1 MPITAITLQ
10 NFKGIKDPVRIEL
23 RPITLLFGPNSA
35 GKSTII
41 QALHYAHEVL
51 ERGNTNPDQTL
62 YGGDTIDLGGFQNF
76 VHKHD
81 KSLPITI
88 RIDMDLEKESLPEY
102 YREDDYFIFKELGG
116 EEIPYEDMTRG
127 VKNAWV
133 EISVRWSELVNR
145 PVVNKYEVGING
157 EMLARLVSSDD
168 GRQISISELNCLNPL
183 FFGGKGI
190 TKNIIVHFKLLK
202 IVFEGAYLGK
212 KADRISRIEAMKEEM
227 EEADDESTDESERTL
242 EEKLGTLYLA
252 LSRLVKN
259 SEGSGIYKP
268 INLPLQKSALPLWG
282 ESLHLDPEIWE
293 DEVDWEEVQGL
304 LYALSSL
311 IVGPGELV
319 RNALRKFIYLGPI
332 RKIPSRNYRPKLS
345 PRPSNWANGQEAW
358 DILCRADEPFLKKVS
373 EWLSRKQH
381 LNIGYKI
388 VRRDYLELDTTNPIW
403 VNVLQDRLL
412 DESLDLKS
420 ELKSLPK
427 HSRLFLWDETNEIE
441 VQTEDVGTGI
451 SQVIPVV
458 VAGLTAKTGFVAIEE
473 PEAHVHPGVQVSLG
487 DLFIHQIADHPDVI
501 FLLETHSEHLMLRF
515 LRRIRET
522 NENELPPGK
531 QGLTPDQLSIYF
543 CEKGESGIALTS
555 IRVDKD
561 GEFVDKWPKGFFD
574 ERLPEIM

>member
-1 MPITAITLQ
+1 MPITAITIQ
-10 NFKGIKDPVRIEL
+10 NLKGIKDPVRIEL

-51 ERGNTNPDQTL
+51 ERGNTNPDHTL
-62 YGGDTIDLGGFQNF
+62 YGGDTIDLGGFQNL

-88 RIDMDLEKESLPEY
+88 RIDMDLENESLPEY

-133 EISVRWSELVNR
+133 EISVRWSDLVNR
-145 PVVNKYEVGING
+145 PVIIKYGVGING
-157 EMLARLVSSDD
+157 EMFANLTASDD
-168 GRQISISELNCLNPL
+168 EKQISIEEINRFNPL
-183 FFGGKGI
+183 FIGEKS
-190 TKNIIVHFKLLK
+190 TPEKRQEYLK
-202 IVFEGAYLGK
+202 KMMA
-212 KADRISRIEAMKEEM
+212 AIEASELKEEVETDKDEP
-227 EEADDESTDESERTL
+227 EEAVSESEETES
-242 EEKLGTLYLA
+242 EETFEEMFGTLFSA
-252 LSRLVKN
+252 LLTLTKI
-259 SEGSGIYKP
+259 SEGYGISKP
-268 INLPLQKSALPLWG
+268 INLPNQTSALPRWG
-282 ESLHLDPEIWE
+282 SSLHFDPAIWS
-293 DEVDWEEVQGL
+293 DEVDYEEKDGL
-304 LYALSSL
+304 VYALSSL
-311 IVGPGELV
+311 IVGTGELV

-373 EWLSRKQH
+373 EWLSSKQH
-381 LNIGYKI
+381 LDIGYQVI
-388 VRRDYLELDTTNPIW
+388 RRDYLELDTTNPIW
-403 VNVLQDRLL
+403 LNVLQDRLL
-412 DESLDLKS
+412 DENLDLKS

-427 HSRLFLWDETNEIE
+427 HSRLFLWDNTNEIE

-487 DLFIHQIADHPDVI
+487 DLFIHQIADYPDVI
-501 FLLETHSEHLMLRF
+501 FMLETHSEHLMLRF

-531 QGLTPDQLSIYF
+531 QGIIPDQLSIYF
-543 CEKGESGIALTS
+543 CEKNESGIVLTP
-555 IRVDKD
+555 INVDKD
-561 GEFVDKWPKGFFD
+561 GEFIDKWPKGFFD
-574 ERLPEIM
+574 ERFEELY